1 MAKGGIMNEITKA
14 VDELEKTTSRLVKVS
29 AELVERTEKLNQ
41 QLQRLVET
49 LKRHDPLGRRS
60 AVPGASQQPGK
71 SQVSMRSGEVEI
83 LSEVKKLLD
92 GS

>member
-1 MAKGGIMNEITKA
+1 MNEITKA

-29 AELVERTEKLNQ
+29 AELIERTEKLNQ

-49 LKRHDPLGRRS
+49 LKRHDRLGCN
-60 AVPGASQQPGK
+60 GDASETPEHLSESRPSVQ
-71 SQVSMRSGEVEI
+71 SEEAEI
-83 LSEVKKLLD
+83 LSEVKRLLD

>member
-1 MAKGGIMNEITKA
+1 MNEITKA

-29 AELVERTEKLNQ
+29 AELIERTEKLNQ
-41 QLQRLVET
+41 QMQRLVET
-49 LKRHDPLGRRS
+49 LKRHDRLGCNGDASEASEHLGESRS
-60 AVPGASQQPGK
+60 SVQSEEA
-71 SQVSMRSGEVEI
+71 EI